1 MYARVRI
8 RTRGPSQRDDHA
20 DRFDRFD
27 RVELF
32 DRTYP
37 YFEYILSSHAS
48 SALTI
53 SNLSALGF
61 SVTAVPGRGI
71 AVKRDHS
78 PLEVGNGVS
87 GSGFVLTGVRGARLL
102 VGSRVRLMLASLGRR
117 LYAPGAKVA
126 TSSRLSSDTL
136 PRRRAMGGA
145 KGVMGDMRSGFRDLP
160 WKGPVVMFLGMLTET
175 VLPLRECVV
184 LGFRE
189 REMLGLRECVAL
201 GFRECEVL
209 GPRD

>member
-1 MYARVRI
+1 
-8 RTRGPSQRDDHA
+8 
-20 DRFDRFD
+20 
-27 RVELF
+27 LL

-53 SNLSALGF
+53 SHLSTLGF

-71 AVKRDHS
+71 AVRRDHS
-78 PLEVGNGVS
+78 PLVATGNGVS
-87 GSGFVLTGVRGARLL
+87 GSGFVLTGVRGAL
-102 VGSRVRLMLASLGRR
+102 VGSRVRLILASLGRR
-117 LYAPGAKVA
+117 LYAPGARVA
-126 TSSRLSSDTL
+126 ASSKLSSDTL

-145 KGVMGDMRSGFRDLP
+145 KGVMGDIRSGFRALP
-160 WKGPVVMFLGMLTET
+160 WKGATVMPLGMLTET
-175 VLPLRECVV
+175 VLPLREWVA

-189 REMLGLRECVAL
+189 REMLGLRECVTL

>member
-1 MYARVRI
+1 MHARVCV
-8 RTRGPSQRDDHA
+8 RTRRPSQHDDRA

-27 RVELF
+27 RVDLL

-53 SNLSALGF
+53 SSLSTLGF

-71 AVKRDHS
+71 AVRRDHS
-78 PLEVGNGVS
+78 PLVVTGNGVS

-102 VGSRVRLMLASLGRR
+102 VRSRVRLMLASLGRR
-117 LYAPGAKVA
+117 LYAPGARVA
-126 TSSRLSSDTL
+126 ASSRLSSDTL

-145 KGVMGDMRSGFRDLP
+145 KGVMGDIWSGFRAFP
-160 WKGPVVMFLGMLTET
+160 WNGPAVMPLGMLRET
-175 VLPLRECVV
+175 VLPLREW
-184 LGFRE
+184 
-189 REMLGLRECVAL
+189 VAL
-201 GFRECEVL
+201 GFRDCEVL